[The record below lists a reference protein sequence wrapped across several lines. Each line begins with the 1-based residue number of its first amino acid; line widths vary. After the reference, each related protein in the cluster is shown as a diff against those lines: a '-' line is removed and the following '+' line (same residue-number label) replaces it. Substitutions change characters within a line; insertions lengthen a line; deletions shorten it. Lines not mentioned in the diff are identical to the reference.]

1 MFHRTASGSR
11 PVPNKRIEKPSN
23 CTTTTTITGTRGA
36 CSELIRLITAGD
48 DDRDPADGLPATSQH
63 HLARIASVAS
73 ALALALCPG
82 VPALVA
88 RLQLLAQTPQS
99 ACGSNLTAELMNAL
113 RAHPSSARASAALGL
128 GIHMALLCSFL
139 RVGAKNKPAMKRTRL
154 HGVRRRL
161 DAFVQPASCGWRA
174 NDASL
179 GDCAAASDLSSTT
192 TRTRHGTVRCLLMH
206 LSPPARCSSRPAP
219 SLRRVPA
226 LGVERHHGSGLDEV
240 DGAARRTGARRHAHF
255 LYALKPRRSHAAS
268 VCACGVASAR
278 GPLVA
283 SRGEARRDDHAP
295 TTPPPPTAFAAPA
308 MLPCLG
314 RPSCRRPVSPDPWA
328 GRDCVV
334 MIAHGQP
341 GVAGQIPRI
350 CFTTQTA
357 LAAVLARRHIPI
369 CWQAAICQEAK
380 PMRRCEMGF
389 QTVLARLIWRLVYA
403 PENPSLDGSSTR
415 DQCILQG
422 ADWAV
427 DKPGKLHHQ
436 AAFQLLACSREAH
449 RHPADVGSVTGGGVG
464 ARGCI
469 GRSSHGK
476 GASQTIPPIV
486 SSRRRVINPD
496 RLAEMLAARDS
507 HAQLRELVRQ
517 GSVFA
522 HSIGD
527 GGLPVS
533 IGRTVAYH
541 SRHCMVH
548 AARE

>member
-1 MFHRTASGSR
+1 
-11 PVPNKRIEKPSN
+11 
-23 CTTTTTITGTRGA
+23 
-36 CSELIRLITAGD
+36 
-48 DDRDPADGLPATSQH
+48 
-63 HLARIASVAS
+63 
-73 ALALALCPG
+73 
-82 VPALVA
+82 
-88 RLQLLAQTPQS
+88 
-99 ACGSNLTAELMNAL
+99 
-113 RAHPSSARASAALGL
+113 
-128 GIHMALLCSFL
+128 
-139 RVGAKNKPAMKRTRL
+139 
-154 HGVRRRL
+154 
-161 DAFVQPASCGWRA
+161 
-174 NDASL
+174 
-179 GDCAAASDLSSTT
+179 
-192 TRTRHGTVRCLLMH
+192 MH

-380 PMRRCEMGF
+380 
-389 QTVLARLIWRLVYA
+389 
-403 PENPSLDGSSTR
+403 
-415 DQCILQG
+415 
-422 ADWAV
+422 
-427 DKPGKLHHQ
+427 
-436 AAFQLLACSREAH
+436 
-449 RHPADVGSVTGGGVG
+449 
-464 ARGCI
+464 
-469 GRSSHGK
+469 
-476 GASQTIPPIV
+476 
-486 SSRRRVINPD
+486 
-496 RLAEMLAARDS
+496 
-507 HAQLRELVRQ
+507 
-517 GSVFA
+517 
-522 HSIGD
+522 
-527 GGLPVS
+527 
-533 IGRTVAYH
+533 
-541 SRHCMVH
+541 
-548 AARE
+548 